1 MAVLYLASQSPR
13 RRQLLEQIGVS
24 YETVVV
30 DVDERWDGV
39 EEPTAHVQRLA
50 LEKARCARQSGDGA
64 APVLAADTGVVL
76 DGRLLGKALDREDA
90 MNMLQSLSG
99 RSHDVY
105 TAVALVY
112 DGEQISLNHSRVCFK
127 PLSLPEREV
136 YCDSGE
142 PYGKAGGYAIQGLG
156 AAFISRLEGS
166 YSGVMGLPLYETAA
180 LLAAAGILPPA
191 A

>member
-1 MAVLYLASQSPR
+1 MLLLASRSPR
-13 RRQLLEQIGVS
+13 RRQLLDQIGVS
-24 YETVVV
+24 YETVIV
-30 DVDERWDGV
+30 DVDECWDGV
-39 EEPTAHVQRLA
+39 EEPAVHVQRLA
-50 LEKARCARQSGDGA
+50 LEKARCARQQVNGA

-90 MNMLQSLSG
+90 MHMLQNLSG

-105 TAVALVY
+105 TAVALVHN
-112 DGEQISLNHSRVCFK
+112 GETVRLNHSRVCFK
-127 PLSLPEREV
+127 PVSPRECET

-180 LLAAAGILPPA
+180 LLGEAGILAPA
-191 A
+191 T

>member
-1 MAVLYLASQSPR
+1 MLYLASRSPR
-13 RRQLLEQIGVS
+13 RRQLLDQIGVS
-24 YETVVV
+24 YETMAV
-30 DVDERWDGV
+30 DIDEHWDGV
-39 EEPTAHVQRLA
+39 EEPAAYVQRLA
-50 LEKARCARQSGDGA
+50 LEKALCARGQLTGV

-76 DGRLLGKALDREDA
+76 DGYLLGMAMAREDA
-90 MNMLQSLSG
+90 MHMLQDLSG

-105 TAVALVY
+105 TAVALVHA
-112 DGEQISLNHSRVCFK
+112 GEHIRLNRSRVCFK
-127 PLSLPEREV
+127 PLSLQECEA

-142 PYGKAGGYAIQGLG
+142 PYGKAGGYAIQGQG

-180 LLAAAGILPPA
+180 LLAMAGILLPA